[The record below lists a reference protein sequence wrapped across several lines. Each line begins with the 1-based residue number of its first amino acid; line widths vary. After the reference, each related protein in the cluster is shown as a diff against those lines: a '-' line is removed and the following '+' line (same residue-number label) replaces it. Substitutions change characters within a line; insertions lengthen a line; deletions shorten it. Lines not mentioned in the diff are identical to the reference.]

1 MLENTHFRLQNNL
14 GLTVVYF
21 GGSITEGSG
30 ASVYDNCWAV
40 KTTAFLKNTYP
51 DCEISHVSA
60 AIGGTGTMLGVYRCD
75 RDVCAHHPDLVFFE
89 FCVNDMNGD
98 FMTLANNTESIIRKI
113 RACNPFCDIVFVYTM
128 TWNTA
133 DIMAHGNIQSAKTA
147 HSAVAY
153 YYGLP
158 QVDVGEVLFTHIARK
173 LHEGETPA
181 WMTYTTDAVHPN
193 DIGYQI
199 YTDTVCDHLKS
210 WFEQADSIASPIP
223 HKNPPLLFAPEISHI
238 GAHMDDAAMTAEY
251 DDKWHRVDQSLCSRY
266 PRYLECT
273 EPGGTLTFAFEGTRI
288 DLYFMMARDSG
299 DIVFSVDGGEEHS
312 VSSWDS
318 YCKSFNRANLG
329 QLISGLSHGPHTLTL
344 RVSEHK
350 NDESEGYAVRI
361 GAFLVL

>member
-1 MLENTHFRLQNNL
+1 MLENTLYRLQNKL

-21 GGSITEGSG
+21 GGSITEGAG
-30 ASVYDNCWAV
+30 ASSYDNCWAA
-40 KTTAFLKNTYP
+40 KTTAYLRRTYP
-51 DCEISHVSA
+51 ECEVKHVSA

-113 RACNPFCDIVFVYTM
+113 RAQNPFCDIVFVYTI

-133 DIMAHGNIQSAKTA
+133 DTMAHGDIQSAKTA

-158 QVDVGEVLFTHIARK
+158 QVDIGEVLYTHIARH

-193 DIGYQI
+193 DTGYQI
-199 YTDTVCDHLKS
+199 YTDTLIAHLEA
-210 WFEQADSIASPIP
+210 WFAKAGTPTGLQP
-223 HKNPPLLFAPEISHI
+223 HIHPKLLFAPEVSHI
-238 GAHMDDAAMTAEY
+238 GAHMDDACMTADY
-251 DDKWHRVDQSLCSRY
+251 DDSWTRVDESLCGRY

-273 EPGGTLTFAFEGTRI
+273 HPGGTLTFAFEGMRV

-299 DIVFSVDGGEEHS
+299 DIIFSVDGGEEHT

-329 QLISGLSHGPHTLTL
+329 TLISGLPAGSHTLTL
-344 RVSEHK
+344 RVSDHK
-350 NDESEGYAVRI
+350 NDQSEGYAVRI